1 MVLDLLLIGLAIA
14 VFPLSVTAF
23 VLVLSAQG
31 GVLKGLVFILAWLAC
46 FVAVLA
52 AVLLSTGGKPPAPH
66 SPPSTTSSAIKLAI
80 GVGLVGYGWYRHRS
94 RHKNQDGSEH
104 RTEQRPE
111 HRTEHR
117 TGRRTGRRRTSSGGL
132 MGRLDRLSL
141 WSAAGLAPLLQP
153 WGLVA
158 AGAATVV
165 NADMSHASSYLAL
178 FGYCLLATSS
188 LLAME
193 VYTAF
198 APDKARVTLGRLRKW
213 LETHQEQALVAVA
226 LVAGLFLVSRSIA
239 QLTS

>member
-1 MVLDLLLIGLAIA
+1 MVLDLVIIGLAIA

-23 VLVLSAQG
+23 VLVLSVRG
-31 GVLKGLVFILAWLAC
+31 GTLKGLAFILAWLAC

-52 AVLLSTGGKPPAPH
+52 AVLLTTGGEPPAPK
-66 SPPSTTSSAIKLAI
+66 SPPSTAASAVKLAI
-80 GVGLVGYGWYRHRS
+80 GVGLLGYGWYKYRS
-94 RHKNQDGSEH
+94 RHRNDG
-104 RTEQRPE
+104 
-111 HRTEHR
+111 R
-117 TGRRTGRRRTSSGGL
+117 TGHRHKSSGGL
-132 MGRLDRLSL
+132 MARLDRLSL
-141 WSAAGLAPLLQP
+141 WQAAGLGPLLQP

-165 NADMSHASSYLAL
+165 DADLSHASSYLAL

-193 VYTAF
+193 IYTTF
-198 APDKARVTLGRLRKW
+198 APASARVRLGRLRTW
-213 LETHQEQALVAVA
+213 IESHQEQALVAVA

>member
-1 MVLDLLLIGLAIA
+1 MVLDLMLIGLAIA

-23 VLVLSAQG
+23 VLVLSARG
-31 GVLKGLVFILAWLAC
+31 GIWKGLVFILAWLAC

-52 AVLLSTGGKPPAPH
+52 AVLLSTGGEPPPPK
-66 SPPSTTSSAIKLAI
+66 SPPSTAASAVKLAI
-80 GVGLVGYGWYRHRS
+80 GVGMVGYGWHRHRS
-94 RHKNQDGSEH
+94 RHRNRE
-104 RTEQRPE
+104 
-111 HRTEHR
+111 R
-117 TGRRTGRRRTSSGGL
+117 TGHRHTSSGGL
-132 MGRLDRLSL
+132 MARVDRLSL
-141 WSAAGLAPLLQP
+141 WTAAGLGPLLQP

-165 NADMSHASSYLAL
+165 SADLSHASSYLAL

-193 VYTAF
+193 VYTTF
-198 APDKARVTLGRLRKW
+198 APDSARLRLGKLRTW
-213 LETHQEQALVAVA
+213 IETHQEQALVSVA